1 MNHREQMR
9 RRLGAGALLDNSTT
23 RLGAMKP
30 PASVEVSIDRLVLD
44 GVAPGDRYR
53 VADAVQRELARLL
66 IDQGVPAKRSAAA
79 HERQLDGGTIHI
91 ASGMRAAGVGERIA
105 QAIHGC
111 LGSTTNLGARTQ
123 RS

>member
-9 RRLGAGALLDNSTT
+9 RRLGGSAPLGNTIHGP
-23 RLGAMKP
+23 GAMRP

-53 VADAVQRELARLL
+53 VADAVQSELARLL
-66 IDQGVPAKRSAAA
+66 IEQVVPPANPAA
-79 HERQLDGGTIHI
+79 HERQLDGGTIQI
-91 ASGMRAAGVGERIA
+91 ASGMRAAGVGGQIA
-105 QAIHGC
+105 QAIYRC
-111 LGSTTNLGARTQ
+111 LGSATKLGARTQ